1 MNSPLIKMLE
11 KVADALTQDLREEM
25 VFIGGCTTS
34 LLLDPENHSFT
45 FRVNG
50 I

>member
-34 LLLDPENHSFT
+34 LLLDPENYSLTPIST
-45 FRVNG
+45 F
-50 I
+50 